1 VLTFWRPSAFEDSR
15 AKIAGSH
22 MALRVR
28 NLGVE
33 SGIELFKGFEDAA
46 SLLVCT
52 RKKFL
57 LGGCGFFVSDV
68 ISGGFFRPP

>member
-1 VLTFWRPSAFEDSR
+1 
-15 AKIAGSH
+15 

-68 ISGGFFRPP
+68 IIGGFFRPP